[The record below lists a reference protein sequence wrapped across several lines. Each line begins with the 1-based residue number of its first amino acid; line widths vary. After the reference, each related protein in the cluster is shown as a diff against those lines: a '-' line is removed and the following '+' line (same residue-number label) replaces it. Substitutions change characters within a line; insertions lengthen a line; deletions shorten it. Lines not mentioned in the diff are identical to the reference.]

1 MFGRIWA
8 WMNRHVGLVIFAMA
22 VIIIGCAIGT
32 TGLLSDDREDRYN
45 QLMDTFAFVV
55 DEENGIATWDTE
67 EEWKDG
73 MNQMMDLC
81 PKELFQNNPLYGD
94 NEVLRQM
101 LRNTRRVKFD
111 DKNREEMVELIMEL
125 KVEDN
130 RKWGMHR
137 CKVDDKQVK
146 EINYLTGIRMI
157 Y

>member
-8 WMNRHVGLVIFAMA
+8 WMNRHAGLVIFAMA
-22 VIIIGCAIGT
+22 VIIVGCAIGT
-32 TGLLSDDREDRYN
+32 TGLFSDDRKDRYD

-55 DEENGIATWDTE
+55 DEENGMATWDTE

-125 KVEDN
+125 KIEDN
-130 RKWGMHR
+130 SKWGMYR

>member
-45 QLMDTFAFVV
+45 QLMDAFAFVV
-55 DEENGIATWDTE
+55 DEENGMATWDTE
-67 EEWKDG
+67 EKWKDG

-130 RKWGMHR
+130 SKWGMYR

>member
-8 WMNRHVGLVIFAMA
+8 WMNRHAGLVIFLMG
-22 VIIIGCAIGT
+22 VIIVVGAVSTLGIFSG
-32 TGLLSDDREDRYN
+32 DREERYN
-45 QLMDTFAFVV
+45 QLVKTFEFTV
-55 DEENGIATWDTE
+55 DEETGISTWDTE
-67 EEWKDG
+67 EAWKEG
-73 MNQMMDLC
+73 MNQMMELC

-101 LRNTRRVKFD
+101 LRNVRRVKFD
-111 DKNREEMVELIMEL
+111 DKNREEIVELLMEL

-130 RKWGMHR
+130 SKWGMYR
-137 CKVDDKQVK
+137 LKVDKDIVK